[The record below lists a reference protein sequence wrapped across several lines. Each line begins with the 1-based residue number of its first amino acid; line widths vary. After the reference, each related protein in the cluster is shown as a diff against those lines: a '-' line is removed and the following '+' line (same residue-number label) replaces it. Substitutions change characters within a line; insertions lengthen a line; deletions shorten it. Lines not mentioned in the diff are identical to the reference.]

1 MSALL
6 LMMLSGKLALDQQ
19 PDGFTTFPLY
29 LTRPTPKCRPWEIP
43 RDGIFGSILRRHMVS
58 EVLFAQVQDREMEE
72 RDQIFRS

>member
-43 RDGIFGSILRRHMVS
+43 RDGIFGSNLRRQMVS